1 MASMQ
6 HSQSNFQM
14 SENTTVAQTSNSS
27 LQCGVV
33 QLQHTIEMC
42 MKNHWEDFRRDSQ
55 QHFTTFHTDYIEPSI
70 QFIETE
76 KKNADEKH
84 RLLENEYNQLKNKC
98 SDLERYNTLLQEK
111 IEAVETEMK
120 SFSQVS
126 MIAKWEKRLHD
137 KTKEYTSIQ
146 ASLDKSKEVVHR
158 LKQENTVLNT
168 RLEML
173 EKDAHRRNFVSS
185 ARSYL
190 QHTAVVAPVMI
201 STTSTSQVQV
211 VNAVDSEAGEP
222 LTNDSNTNGTE
233 PSDVDVH
240 HDTGFTSAQTIP
252 NDIALEPCVEST
264 LEESNQPNNEMSDEP
279 VVQTNKGTS
288 NNELHRISVV
298 ETKNE
303 SVEPESDKIAC
314 EINEKTTPTEAVD
327 DSENKNTHE
336 QPEENAAV
344 STLLPKSENVQK
356 KTSIED
362 EPDPANERG
371 VDSDVLT
378 TTEQR
383 EPDIKYKIKMLKR
396 SRNDAEKTKYLFGSD
411 KNLYEW
417 TEGDVP
423 GAIVG
428 QQLEKNGR
436 NVFKFGK

>member
-1 MASMQ
+1 
-6 HSQSNFQM
+6 M
-14 SENTTVAQTSNSS
+14 SENTQTVPTSNAS
-27 LQCGVV
+27 LHCGVV
-33 QLQHTIEMC
+33 QLQNTIEMC

-55 QHFTTFHTDYIEPSI
+55 QHFKIFHTDYIEPSI

-84 RLLENEYNQLKNKC
+84 RLLENEYNKLKNKC
-98 SDLERYNTLLQEK
+98 NDLERYNTLLQEK
-111 IEAVETEMK
+111 IEAVEKEMK

-137 KTKEYTSIQ
+137 KSKEYTSIQ
-146 ASLDKSKEVVHR
+146 ASLEKSKGVVHR

-190 QHTAVVAPVMI
+190 QHTSVVAPVTI
-201 STTSTSQVQV
+201 STTSTAAAEVLV
-211 VNAVDSEAGEP
+211 VNEVDSEAAEP
-222 LTNDSNTNGTE
+222 LTNYSNTNETE

-240 HDTGFTSAQTIP
+240 HDTGCTSAQTIP
-252 NDIALEPCVEST
+252 SDIAPEPCVEST
-264 LEESNQPNNEMSDEP
+264 LEESNPPNNEMRDGS
-279 VVQTNKGTS
+279 VVHT
-288 NNELHRISVV
+288 NNETTNNEPPRVSVV
-298 ETKNE
+298 ETKIESAEE
-303 SVEPESDKIAC
+303 SVELKSDKIVCAVD
-314 EINEKTTPTEAVD
+314 EKTTSTEARD
-327 DSENKNTHE
+327 DSEKKTRE
-336 QPEENAAV
+336 QPTENIEV
-344 STLLPKSENVQK
+344 STLLSKSEDIQK
-356 KTSIED
+356 KNNTSTED
-362 EPDPANERG
+362 EPNPANERYADA
-371 VDSDVLT
+371 VADVLT

-383 EPDIKYKIKMLKR
+383 EPDIAYKIKMLKR

-417 TEGDVP
+417 TEGDIP

-436 NVFKFGK
+436 NIFKFGK